1 MATTI
6 RRRVQVG
13 NGTLSTNLAYSSST
27 SVKVRTITNVT
38 RVEAST
44 ADWYTLNNQIESNS
58 EKINSL
64 ETKVDNLDERFSTFE
79 DKAQIVIDKAD
90 QISYLLDKDL
100 LTYNEIG
107 A

>member
-13 NGTLSTNLAYSSST
+13 TVATSTATPTNTA
-27 SVKVRTITNVT
+27 VKVRSISNVT

-44 ADWYTLNNQIESNS
+44 ADWYTLNNQIESIS

-64 ETKVDNLDERFSTFE
+64 ETKVDNLDERFTTLTT
-79 DKAQIVIDKAD
+79 AVNGKAD
-90 QISYLLDKDL
+90 QATTLSGYGITDA
-100 LTYNEIG
+100 LTYEEIV
-107 A
+107 

>member
-13 NGTLSTNLAYSSST
+13 SSASPSST
-27 SVKVRTITNVT
+27 SISTSVSVKTLTNVT

-58 EKINSL
+58 KKINSL
-64 ETKVDNLDERFSTFE
+64 ETKVDNLDEQFSTFE
-79 DKAQIVIDKAD
+79 EKARVVIDKAD

-100 LTYNEIG
+100 LTFEEIG

>member
-13 NGTLSTNLAYSSST
+13 TVATSTATPTNTA
-27 SVKVRTITNVT
+27 VKVRSISNVT

-64 ETKVDNLDERFSTFE
+64 ETKVDNLDERFTTFE
-79 DKAQIVIDKAD
+79 DKAQAVIDKAD

-100 LTYNEIG
+100 LTFDEIG

>member
-1 MATTI
+1 MVTSI

-13 NGTLSTNLAYSSST
+13 STPSSST
-27 SVKVRTITNVT
+27 SLATSIHVKTVTNVT

-44 ADWYTLNNQIESNS
+44 ADWYTLNNQIESCS
-58 EKINSL
+58 EKITNL
-64 ETKVDNLDERFSTFE
+64 ETKVDNLDERFTTFE
-79 DKAQIVIDKAD
+79 DKASEVIEKAD

-100 LTYNEIG
+100 LTYEDIG